1 MEDYWLRALDD
12 AERAEARAKA
22 LRARFGQDAEARC
35 RAELQSFSD
44 RDPRRRRVADVFRAL
59 RWT

>member
-1 MEDYWLRALDD
+1 MENFWLRALDE

-22 LRARFGQDAEARC
+22 LRARFGEAAEARC
-35 RAELQSFSD
+35 RDELQSFAES
-44 RDPRRRRVADVFRAL
+44 DPRRRRVADVFRAL

>member
-1 MEDYWLRALDD
+1 MESFWMRALDA
-12 AERAEARAKA
+12 AEQAEAKAKA

-35 RAELQSFSD
+35 RAELQSFAES
-44 RDPRRRRVADVFRAL
+44 DPRRGRVADVVRAL

>member
-1 MEDYWLRALDD
+1 MEGYWLRALDE

-22 LRARFGQDAEARC
+22 LRARFGPRAEAKC
-35 RAELQSFSD
+35 LDELQSFSPG
-44 RDPRRRRVADVFRAL
+44 DPRRRGLEDVRRAL